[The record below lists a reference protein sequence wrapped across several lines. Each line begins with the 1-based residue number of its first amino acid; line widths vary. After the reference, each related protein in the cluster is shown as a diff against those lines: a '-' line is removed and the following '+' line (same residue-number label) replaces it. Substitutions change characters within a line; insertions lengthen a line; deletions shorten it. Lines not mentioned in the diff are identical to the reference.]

1 MIDQIMDIYCV
12 YKDFQTKQY
21 KTFDDGKIVSH
32 KIGTIFPP
40 GKYGYPT
47 APNMRIDLTPTK
59 SGEWILLPKGVK
71 PGEEMQQGN
80 QGGYQQQGGQQ
91 NNYQQG
97 GPQHISNSMPNN
109 QQGDPGPSGQ
119 NNW

>member
-21 KTFDDGKIVSH
+21 KTFDDGKIVAH

-47 APNMRIDLTPTK
+47 APNM
-59 SGEWILLPKGVK
+59 
-71 PGEEMQQGN
+71 
-80 QGGYQQQGGQQ
+80 
-91 NNYQQG
+91 
-97 GPQHISNSMPNN
+97 
-109 QQGDPGPSGQ
+109 
-119 NNW
+119 

>member
-21 KTFDDGKIVSH
+21 KTFDDGKIVAH

-59 SGEWILLPKGVK
+59 GGEWIILPKGVK
-71 PGEEMQQGN
+71 PGEEMQQG
-80 QGGYQQQGGQQ
+80 GQQ
-91 NNYQQG
+91 NNYQNQSG
-97 GPQHISNSMPNN
+97 HISNSMPNT